1 MPNRLIHSTSPYLLQ
16 HAHNPVDWFPWNDE
30 ALEKAR
36 SENKLILVS
45 IGYSA
50 CHWCHVME
58 RNCFENEELAS
69 IMNEHFVNIKVDR
82 EERPDVDHLYMDAI
96 HLMGMHGGW
105 PLNVFLTPDQLPFYG
120 GTYFP
125 PDRWK
130 SVLLELAKT
139 HQQKPEEL
147 RGVGLNLQK
156 GLQVPE
162 IGRLVPGTV
171 NRQDEIQM
179 LDTLKINFKKLKQQF
194 DETWG
199 GFGHAP
205 KFPMP
210 SVYDFLLF
218 YHHVFDEAEALKM
231 VGVTLEKLAYGGIHD
246 QLAGGF
252 ARYSVDNEWKVPHFE
267 KMLYDNA
274 QLLSLYSHAYGATL
288 DMLYRDV
295 AFGIANFVKAE
306 LTSPEGAF
314 YSALDADSEGVEGKF
329 YAWTKAEIL
338 ELLGEK
344 DGEKFCR
351 FYQVS
356 ETGNFEHGMNVLWR
370 KESQEE
376 FALKEGDISHPEMN
390 KFIVEARRKLAEQR
404 EKRIRPGLD
413 DKILTSWNALMTK
426 GFIDAYRAFDQP
438 ELLKLAYDNATFLK
452 EKMLR
457 PDGGIWHTYKD
468 GHAHIEGFLEDY
480 AFSIEAFVALY
491 EATFH
496 EEWLSLAK
504 SLADYAISHF
514 YDPEDGLFFFTDVR
528 SKPLIARK
536 KEVSDNVIPASNSA
550 MAMGLFRLGS
560 LFVDNRYLDLARRM
574 LEAVHPLLQSDIRY
588 MSNWLQVWLMNRF
601 PIVEV
606 AIVGKN
612 AVKFRKEIDKIFYPN
627 KVLCGTTTESRLPL
641 LENRRM
647 EGDSTQVF
655 VCRNQVCRLPT
666 DTIPSALRQL
676 KLAKEEILHSL

>member
-1 MPNRLIHSTSPYLLQ
+1 MANRLIHSTSPYLLQ
-16 HAHNPVDWFPWNDE
+16 HANNPVDWYPWDDE

-36 SENKLILVS
+36 TENKLILVS

-58 RNCFENEELAS
+58 HNCFENEELAS
-69 IMNEHFVNIKVDR
+69 IMNANFINIKVDR

-125 PDRWK
+125 PERWK
-130 SVLLELAKT
+130 SVLLELAKA

-147 RGVGLNLQK
+147 RGIGLNLQK
-156 GLQVPE
+156 GLQVSE
-162 IGRLVPGTV
+162 IQRLVPGKDV
-171 NRQDEIQM
+171 VKDENQM
-179 LDTLKINFKKLKQQF
+179 LETLKSNFIRLKDQF
-194 DETWG
+194 DTTWG

-218 YHHVFDEAEALKM
+218 YNHVFDDPEALKM
-231 VGVTLEKLAYGGIHD
+231 VSVSLEKLAYGGIHD
-246 QLAGGF
+246 QLGGGF
-252 ARYSVDNEWKVPHFE
+252 ARYSVDAEWKVPHFE

-314 YSALDADSEGVEGKF
+314 YSALDADSEGIEGKF

-344 DGEKFCR
+344 DGEIFCR
-351 FYQVS
+351 FYQVTES
-356 ETGNFEHGMNVLWR
+356 GNFEHGMNVLWR

-376 FALKEGDISHPEMN
+376 FAFQEGNISHSEMN
-390 KFIVEARRKLAEQR
+390 KFLVEAKRKLAEAR
-404 EKRIRPGLD
+404 ETRVRPGLD
-413 DKILTSWNALMTK
+413 DKVLTSWNALMTK

-457 PDGGIWHTYKD
+457 SDGGIWHTYKD
-468 GHAHIEGFLEDY
+468 GKAHTEGFLEDY
-480 AFSIEAFVALY
+480 AFAIEAFVALY

-496 EEWLSLAK
+496 EEWLMLAR
-504 SLADYAISHF
+504 SLADYTLAHF
-514 YDPEDGLFFFTDVR
+514 YDPEDGLFFFTDGG

-536 KEVSDNVIPASNSA
+536 KEISDNVIPASNSA
-550 MAMGLFRLGS
+550 LAMGLFRLGS
-560 LFVDNRYLDLARRM
+560 LFVESKYLDHARSM
-574 LEAVHPLLQSDIRY
+574 LQAVQPLLQSDIRY

-612 AVKFRKEIDKIFYPN
+612 AIKFRKEIDKIFYPN
-627 KVLCGTTTESRLPL
+627 KVLCGTTHESRLPL
-641 LENRRM
+641 LENRRP
-647 EGDSTQVF
+647 EEELTQVF
-655 VCRNQVCRLPT
+655 VCQNQVCRLPT

-676 KLAKEEILHSL
+676 KLAKEEILQSL